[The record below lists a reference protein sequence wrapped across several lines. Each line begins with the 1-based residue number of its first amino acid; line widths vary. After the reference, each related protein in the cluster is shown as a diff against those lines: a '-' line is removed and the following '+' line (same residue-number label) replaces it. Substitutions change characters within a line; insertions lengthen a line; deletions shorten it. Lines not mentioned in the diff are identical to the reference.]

1 MRKGIVI
8 GEEKTFDM
16 KSRIKGILLAAA
28 VVLVGVCTFGIWQK
42 VQKDTEEEKT
52 PETVTIRL
60 FSNLPDRSIG
70 QGYVEQKIIDEYT
83 RENPNIKIEVEALDE
98 EAYKTKFKAYAIDGM
113 PDVVTVWGQQA
124 FLSEILEAGILQE
137 LDLENYQDYGFIEG
151 SLEGFKRNG
160 KLYGLPRNTDISCFY
175 YNEKLFREN
184 SWEVPETY
192 DELLELA
199 EKIRQKGMIP
209 VAMDGMDGWP
219 LAQYFSGLVYEL
231 NGDYLE
237 LIRKATENGDFS
249 DPVFKKAV
257 QILQKSSESGLFQED
272 YASQD
277 YGTAKSLF
285 TTGKAAMFYLGSWE
299 ASMAL
304 DENIE
309 PDIRENIRAFTMP
322 QIAGGK
328 AGKYDYS
335 ISHGGGY
342 AVSAQSPVKEEAIKF
357 LNYMFRPDKLAK
369 YGRENGIGLAAQDQT
384 PYVTGRETK
393 LQQQFLSI
401 LKEAKGRSGTVISA
415 AGTYVYKSCIET
427 NISNVAMGD
436 MDIDTFLELI
446 GKACR

>member
-1 MRKGIVI
+1 MF
-8 GEEKTFDM
+8 EM
-16 KSRIKGILLAAA
+16 KSRIKAIILTAA
-28 VVLVGVCTFGIWQK
+28 VVLAGVCTFGIGQK
-42 VQKDTEEEKT
+42 RQTGTEEEKT

-83 RENPNIKIEVEALDE
+83 EENPNVKIEVEALDE

-113 PDVVTVWGQQA
+113 PDIVTIWGQPA
-124 FLSEILEAGILQE
+124 FLSEILEAGVLQE
-137 LDLENYQDYGFIEG
+137 LDPEDYQNYGFVEG
-151 SLEGFKRNG
+151 SLEGFKRDG

-175 YNEKLFREN
+175 YNEKMFQEN
-184 SWEVPETY
+184 GWEVPETY

-199 EKIRQKGMIP
+199 GKIRQKGMIP

-219 LAQYFSGLVYEL
+219 LAHYFSSLVYEL
-231 NGDYLE
+231 NGDYRE
-237 LIRKATENGDFS
+237 LVRKATGNGDFS
-249 DPVFKKAV
+249 DPVFEQAI
-257 QILQKSSESGLFQED
+257 QILQKSSDEGLFQED

-304 DENIE
+304 DENIK
-309 PDIRENIRAFTMP
+309 PDIREHIRVFTMP

-328 AGKYDYS
+328 AGKHDYV

-342 AVSAQSPVKEEAIKF
+342 AVSAQSQVKEEAIRF

-369 YGRENGIGLAAQDQT
+369 YGWENGVGLAAQDQT
-384 PYVTGRETK
+384 PYVTGKETQ
-393 LQQQFLSI
+393 LQLQFLSI
-401 LKEAKGRSGTVISA
+401 LKDAKGRSGTAISTC
-415 AGTYVYKSCIET
+415 GTSAYKSCIET
-427 NISNVAMGD
+427 NIASVAMGD
-436 MDIDTFLELI
+436 MDIDTFLELL